1 MTSFRRMLT
10 PRLAYPLTGDT
21 SHLRER
27 SFSYGSWSHI
37 LQLREAAE
45 NLWRLI
51 FDGGELDVLESNIS

>member
-1 MTSFRRMLT
+1 MLT
-10 PRLAYPLTGDT
+10 PRSASPLTDDT

-27 SFSYGSWSHI
+27 SFFYRPWSHI